1 MEEMDDLRGRL
12 LSDRPD
18 EWGRLPD
25 LALYMDQLISYMPR
39 QLIRFDEADALTSAM
54 VNNYIKDGLLPRAEG
69 KRYGRVHLAYLTAI
83 CAMKPVLSVKEMASL
98 MRSSS
103 ADRDPEALYRWFL
116 ARLDS
121 ALTQVA
127 HTLDATPEDPGE
139 DDLAALALSLALDSY
154 ANKLACQRVLALL
167 SQQRP
172 KEEAPEK
179 EQKKK
184 K

>member
-1 MEEMDDLRGRL
+1 MEELDDLRQRL

-18 EWGRLPD
+18 EWERLPD

-39 QLIRFDEADALTSAM
+39 QLIRFDESDTLTAPM
-54 VNNYIKDGLLPRAEG
+54 VNNYIKDGLLPRADG

-83 CAMKPVLSVKEMASL
+83 CAMKTVLSVKEMGTL

-103 ADRDPEALYRWFL
+103 ANRDPESLYRWFL
-116 ARLDS
+116 DRLDS
-121 ALTQVA
+121 SLTQAA
-127 HTLDATPEDPGE
+127 HALDGEPESPGE
-139 DDLAALALSLALDSY
+139 DDLAELALSLALDSY
-154 ANKLACQRVLALL
+154 ASKLACQRILALI
-167 SQQRP
+167 SQKP
-172 KEEAPEK
+172 PEDEPEK